1 MRRWYTQMKLFLKIC
16 YDGSAYSGYQTQRNG
31 LGIQQVLGEAAERL
45 FGTRCDI
52 CGCSRTDRG
61 VHANEF
67 CLTVCE
73 HGQSSLSTT
82 VPSDGILRA
91 LNTYLPPDIAVLA
104 VDWRPEDFHARYSAR
119 GKQYV
124 YRIYNAPI
132 RSPFEEGRAL
142 HYPRPLDDEALE
154 RMQRAASHLLGRHDF
169 TSFMASGSDVT
180 SRERTVSR
188 AEFVRNGDVI
198 SFYIAADGFLY
209 NMVRIIVGT
218 LLEVAEGRR
227 EPESI
232 PALISARDRRCAG
245 RTAPACGL
253 YLDKVFY

>member
-1 MRRWYTQMKLFLKIC
+1 MKLFLKIC
-16 YDGSAYSGYQTQRNG
+16 YLGTAYSGYQTQKNG

-45 FGTRCDI
+45 FGCRCDI

-73 HGQSSLSTT
+73 HGLDRLETT
-82 VPSDGILRA
+82 VPDDGILRA
-91 LNTYLPPDIAVLA
+91 LNTYLPPDIAVLS
-104 VDWRPEDFHARYSAR
+104 VEWRPGDFHPRYSAS

-124 YRIYNAPI
+124 YRIYNSPV

-142 HYPRPLDDEALE
+142 HYVRRIDDAALE
-154 RMQRAASHLLGRHDF
+154 RMQRAADGLLGKHDF
-169 TSFMASGSDVT
+169 SSFMTSGSDVT
-180 SRERTVSR
+180 DRERTITR
-188 AEFVRNGDVI
+188 AEFIRNGDI
-198 SFYIAADGFLY
+198 IYFYIAADGFLY

-227 EPESI
+227 EPESMT
-232 PALISARDRRCAG
+232 ALLEACDRSLAG

-253 YLDKVFY
+253 YLDRVMY

>member
-1 MRRWYTQMKLFLKIC
+1 MKLFLRIC
-16 YDGSAYSGYQTQRNG
+16 YLGTAYSGYQTQKNG

-45 FGTRCDI
+45 FCRRCDI

-73 HGQSSLSTT
+73 HGLDRLETAVSD
-82 VPSDGILRA
+82 DGILRA
-91 LNTYLPPDIAVLA
+91 LNTYLPPDIAVLSVA
-104 VDWRPEDFHARYSAR
+104 WRPEDFHPRYSAR

-124 YRIYNAPI
+124 YRIYNSPV

-142 HYPRPLDDEALE
+142 HYPRPLNDTALE
-154 RMQRAASHLLGRHDF
+154 RMQRAADKLVGRHDF
-169 TSFMASGSDVT
+169 SSFMASGSDVT
-180 SRERTVSR
+180 DRERTVSR
-188 AEFVRNGDVI
+188 AEFIRNGDVI
-198 SFYIAADGFLY
+198 CFYIAADGFLY

-227 EPESI
+227 EPESVT
-232 PALISARDRRCAG
+232 ALLDARDRRLAG

-253 YLDKVFY
+253 YLDKVMY